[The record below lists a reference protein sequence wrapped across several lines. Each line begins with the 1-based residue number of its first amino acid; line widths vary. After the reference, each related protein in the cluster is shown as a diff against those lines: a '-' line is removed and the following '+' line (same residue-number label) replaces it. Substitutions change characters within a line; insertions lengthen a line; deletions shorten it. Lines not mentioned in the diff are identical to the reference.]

1 MYHHLWLL
9 FRFLL
14 VQCEVFPLVRCFQ
27 LVSATVQNQPR
38 HLLLDLNGRQKYRPK
53 VKRKPLLLKDVVMI
67 LIKVSC
73 GRTIRQDQN
82 VTANFTLGG

>member
-38 HLLLDLNGRQKYRPK
+38 YLLLDLNGRQECRQGEEKISSVERCGHDPDK
-53 VKRKPLLLKDVVMI
+53 SVVW
-67 LIKVSC
+67 
-73 GRTIRQDQN
+73 
-82 VTANFTLGG
+82 